1 MCLDH
6 YDNKLSRA
14 QLSFAFGI
22 QQKAMTQ
29 FEWHDGS
36 IKNVHVDQTLLYD
49 YQKQL
54 GAMVKLY
61 ERRIDWLSKDSR
73 RLFGTI
79 IEKK

>member
-1 MCLDH
+1 
-6 YDNKLSRA
+6 
-14 QLSFAFGI
+14 
-22 QQKAMTQ
+22 MTQ

-36 IKNVHVDQTLLYD
+36 IKNVHVDPTLLYD

-79 IEKK
+79 TEKR